1 MTPDIDKSLD
11 EILTRVSRLTKPSSN
26 GIAQINVSAGGVG
39 LWVAVTACLVSM
51 AISIVGL
58 ILVGL
63 ALSDLNRQTQELRQS
78 DATTQAYLNA
88 YFSQPKEP
96 KE

>member
-1 MTPDIDKSLD
+1 MNDDLKAIGSLLH
-11 EILTRVSRLTKPSSN
+11 EVKGLTAPTATGNATITVN
-26 GIAQINVSAGGVG
+26 AGGVG